1 MCIPTAGS
9 LGRWVAAAV
18 VFALI
23 GTSSVSASPTELAQT
38 EVAIGNWSFRAL
50 LDSDNNGTTT
60 SSNRV
65 LAIAAPATT
74 IGNNIRV
81 ILYTR
86 RGGVGTEWDAKAWP
100 ATDRYELVKQ
110 VADALEIGN
119 IQELAYAFGIT
130 GGVSSGPPDVPSEP
144 QDFWKGLFTS
154 DSLNLVITDGPDRD
168 LVIDTLTNAGY
179 PSAKLP
185 IEKMTTHRGDGKLFD
200 WLVAVSPVMHDK
212 KFAQVPAMGKQP
224 DPAPSNEF
232 PNLLPPLPDAI
243 VSPRDDDGF
252 GVIVTF
258 LTYPAQ
264 IFCGPFYPID
274 PRRVRADEY
283 EFGVNAFVFSGS
295 LMTAIAAPTCCER
308 TCLTQVRQEVW
319 KVCYVEYPAG
329 SGRKELVRI
338 PEYNYQVTRWK
349 EMCCP
354 RNYSGNC
361 QPLPPGCVVTFRG
374 KPIPDGDP
382 TDPKYPWRR
391 DPNTTDPRIPITTPE
406 PESEGEP
413 VPLFDPPHSP
423 INR

>member
-38 EVAIGNWSFRAL
+38 EVAMGNWSFRAL

-212 KFAQVPAMGKQP
+212 KFAQVPVPGAASE
-224 DPAPSNEF
+224 PAPNNEF
-232 PNLLPPLPDAI
+232 PDLLPPLPETPPFDAG
-243 VSPRDDDGF
+243 DGWNF
-252 GVIVTF
+252 TITYM
-258 LTYPAQ
+258 TYPAQ
-264 IFCGPFYPID
+264 VYCGPFNPVD
-274 PRRVRADEY
+274 PRLTRVDDYA
-283 EFGVNAFVFSGS
+283 FGASIGILGGS
-295 LMTAIAAPTCCER
+295 ITTAIAAPTCCQR
-308 TCLTQVRQEVW
+308 DCKTQVRREVW
-319 KVCYVEYPAG
+319 HVSLMENPAG
-329 SGRKELVRI
+329 SGHW
-338 PEYNYQVTRWK
+338 EYFRTPQFNYHVTRWT

-354 RNYSGNC
+354 RWHYSGDC
-361 QPLPPGCVVTFRG
+361 KPLPAGCVVSIRSR
-374 KPIPDGDP
+374 PIPDGDP
-382 TDPKYPWRR
+382 TDPKYPWYPDPDTR
-391 DPNTTDPRIPITTPE
+391 DPQIPIIVPE
-406 PESEGEP
+406 PEPEGVP
-413 VPLFDPPHSP
+413 VPLFDPQRPAGT
-423 INR
+423 R